1 MGFGATFEAQAQAR
15 PNERANY
22 VRYAAFKEK
31 LLAMAAKGNLRRD
44 SAAREGFARDYQAE
58 VDRLTRF
65 AGSSVESIWMR
76 IDLVHGELHAEPE
89 LDLEIKAP
97 AGLYL
102 LKLSQANG
110 ESLFLKLLKN

>member
-76 IDLVHGELHAEPE
+76 IDLVHGELPADAKDP
-89 LDLEIKAP
+89 KAQ
-97 AGLYL
+97 
-102 LKLSQANG
+102 KIS
-110 ESLFLKLLKN
+110 S